1 MGRTPILV
9 RRKSR
14 LFQSIELLPPS
25 QRAQHARARITVHRS
40 VGRRRDLSCE
50 VVGFWVKLRSILYE
64 SLKINLPVRT
74 RKRDGGLEAKLGI
87 DKNRLYDLIHEA
99 VDGGL
104 MRKVGHGRYELIDEP
119 SLVPR
124 SNDWYGKGCP
134 KGWRLPL

>member
-9 RRKSR
+9 RRRSK
-14 LFQSIELLPPS
+14 LYQSIELLPPS

-50 VVGFWVKLRSILYE
+50 VVGFWLKLRSILYD

-99 VDGGL
+99 VEGGL
-104 MRKVGHGRYELIDEP
+104 MRKVGLAPVP
-119 SLVPR
+119 SLMGMTMAPEGVFFAPR
-124 SNDWYGKGCP
+124 SFAILA
-134 KGWRLPL
+134 R